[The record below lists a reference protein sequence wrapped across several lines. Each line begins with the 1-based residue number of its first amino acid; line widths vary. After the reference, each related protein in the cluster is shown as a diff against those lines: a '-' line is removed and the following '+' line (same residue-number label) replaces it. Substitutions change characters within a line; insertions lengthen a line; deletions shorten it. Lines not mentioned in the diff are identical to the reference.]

1 MGLSKGANRG
11 ENGISREIKTVEE
24 ANKANVTLVMWYSA
38 HIQNTFAEIHPFISS
53 SILLTFTECLL
64 CARLHDNEM

>member
-64 CARLHDNEM
+64 CARLRDNEM